1 MRGRFLFIFI
11 LAAAVAC
18 DLISKWAVF
27 KFVGIGK
34 MMPVIPGVVRFQP
47 VFNPGAVFGV
57 LPGVSL
63 VFILISVGAAAAI
76 IWILLAKQGRS
87 LLVQS
92 SLALVLAGILGN
104 LYDRLN
110 FIDPR
115 WSSHSSS
122 FLDYLKHGAVR
133 DFIDFYGMW
142 PCFNAA
148 DAFICI
154 GVGLALL
161 QFVLFGRRDK
171 ESAHKEAASAGPSR
185 KV

>member
-1 MRGRFLFIFI
+1 LRDRFLFIFI

-27 KFVGIGK
+27 KFVRAGEAI
-34 MMPVIPGVVRFQP
+34 PVIPGVVQFRP

-63 VFILISVGAAAAI
+63 LFVVISLGATAAI
-76 IWILLAKQGRS
+76 IWILLSKQGKS
-87 LLVQS
+87 LLTQS
-92 SLALVLAGILGN
+92 SLALILAGILGN

-115 WSSHSSS
+115 WSSHFSG
-122 FLDYLKHGAVR
+122 FFDCLKHGAVR
-133 DFIDFYGMW
+133 DFIDFYGIW

-148 DAFICI
+148 DTFICI

-161 QFVLFGRRDK
+161 QFLLLGKGDK
-171 ESAHKEAASAGPSR
+171 ESVPEETAGVSPTR